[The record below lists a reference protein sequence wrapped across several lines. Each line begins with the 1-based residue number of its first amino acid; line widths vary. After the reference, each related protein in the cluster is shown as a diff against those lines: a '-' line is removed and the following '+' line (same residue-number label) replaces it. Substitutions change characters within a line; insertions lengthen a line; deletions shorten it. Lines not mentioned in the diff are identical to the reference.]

1 MTNREMAARMTEEE
15 LNNLIADIRRGMWGT
30 RHVLALL
37 GQFELLR
44 AELAIASEYHNDE
57 ETFEQ
62 LWIGYAMADDDTLD
76 SHALELKRKLR
87 KIVGI
92 DELSAD
98 LTATNEALQV
108 TGKELATVKKLLG
121 EAVEVEMAYRDQRD
135 EYMSK
140 CHDIETQLDEARR
153 ERDVAR
159 EVVDESASC
168 ICIAVS
174 ALYELSNLA
183 LGPDADGYI
192 SEALC
197 QMESVAEYMSNAL
210 ADSAAESEPASRRVT
225 PDEAREIA
233 LNTVEEADRRR
244 QEFVEKEAACER
256 ELTFEDVMPS
266 EYTPEW
272 EATNG

>member
-1 MTNREMAARMTEEE
+1 MTNREMAARLTEEE

-44 AELAIASEYHNDE
+44 ADLAIASEYHNDE

-159 EVVDESASC
+159 ECVRRVVDGADWPERPVEMTVEDATWSDL
-168 ICIAVS
+168 VS
-174 ALYELSNLA
+174 
-183 LGPDADGYI
+183 
-192 SEALC
+192 LC
-197 QMESVAEYMSNAL
+197 YAL
-210 ADSAAESEPASRRVT
+210 ADSAAESE
-225 PDEAREIA
+225 D
-233 LNTVEEADRRR
+233 
-244 QEFVEKEAACER
+244 
-256 ELTFEDVMPS
+256 
-266 EYTPEW
+266 
-272 EATNG
+272 ATNG